1 MSLFYE
7 ISAKITQ
14 RIFQFLKKSK
24 NLIFLKKSAKMDIIN
39 NTDIS
44 QYLENFDNEVIQ
56 NISKIV
62 PALAA
67 LEDALLNPNTVIL

>member
-1 MSLFYE
+1 
-7 ISAKITQ
+7 
-14 RIFQFLKKSK
+14 
-24 NLIFLKKSAKMDIIN
+24 MDIIN
-39 NTDIS
+39 NTDVS

-67 LEDALLNPNTVIL
+67 LEDVLLNPNTVIL

>member
-1 MSLFYE
+1 
-7 ISAKITQ
+7 
-14 RIFQFLKKSK
+14 
-24 NLIFLKKSAKMDIIN
+24 MDIIN
-39 NTDIS
+39 NTDVS

-67 LEDALLNPNTVIL
+67 LEDALLNPNTIIL